1 MYTERFNGRNVIAVC
16 NGHIYESALD
26 VNVIYGL
33 INSRIQNMKMQ
44 IICTP
49 FSTFTFVIM

>member
-1 MYTERFNGRNVIAVC
+1 MYTERCNGRNVIAVC

-33 INSRIQNMKMQ
+33 INSRIQTWRCRLYEHHFQ
-44 IICTP
+44 L
-49 FSTFTFVIM
+49 SHL